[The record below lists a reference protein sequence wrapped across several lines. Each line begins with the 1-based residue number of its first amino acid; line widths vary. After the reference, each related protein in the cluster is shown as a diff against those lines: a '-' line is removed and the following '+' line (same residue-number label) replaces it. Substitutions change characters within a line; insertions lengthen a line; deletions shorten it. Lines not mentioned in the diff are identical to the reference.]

1 MVGAELFAAMHL
13 RFDAL
18 YPSRDHRP
26 FGGLHVLAF
35 GDFFQFEPVMAR
47 SLTVP
52 SEQPVERA
60 PEPEVDAA
68 HDGDS
73 MRVDGE
79 PQQQQQKKRASKRK
93 ERPAVSR
100 TRTDA
105 NIGRDQWLA
114 FDSVFFLVQQM
125 RQSGDA
131 SFLNVLQDLR
141 NCIVSQRVIEYLG
154 SRRADV
160 VLGQHPGQLDDW
172 SDQVLITGQNSV
184 RDAWNSMAA
193 AKHARRLGLQPDE
206 IFDLECVDLVR
217 KPSTTGPLLWRQLVI
232 ESSGQSQ
239 SDQRMLNFAK
249 LLPSSKTDHIPSTL
263 KLFAGARVIVTRNI
277 NTPRGIVNGVIGRV
291 EGFATDANNGI
302 DAVIIRP
309 NRDLGRI
316 PKLPGIP
323 DGCFPLRREITSF
336 RLKNKVAG
344 TSKTIHRA

>member
-1 MVGAELFAAMHL
+1 M
-13 RFDAL
+13 
-18 YPSRDHRP
+18 
-26 FGGLHVLAF
+26 
-35 GDFFQFEPVMAR
+35 Q
-47 SLTVP
+47 
-52 SEQPVERA
+52 
-60 PEPEVDAA
+60 
-68 HDGDS
+68 
-73 MRVDGE
+73 VDGE
-79 PQQQQQKKRASKRK
+79 PQQQQQQQQKKRASNSK

-114 FDSVFFLVQQM
+114 FDSVCFLVQQM

-172 SDQVLITGQNSV
+172 SDQVLITAQNSV

-206 IFDLECVDLVR
+206 IFDLECVYLVR
-217 KPSTTGPLLWRQLVI
+217 KPSTTGPLLWRQLAI
-232 ESSGQSQ
+232 ESSGQSE

-249 LLPSSKTDHIPSTL
+249 LLPSSKTGHIPSTL
-263 KLFAGARVIVTRNI
+263 KL
-277 NTPRGIVNGVIGRV
+277 RGIVNGVIGRV
-291 EGFATDANNGI
+291 EGFATDANNDI

-309 NRDLGRI
+309 NKDLGRM
-316 PKLPGIP
+316 PNLPGIP
-323 DGCFPLRREITSF
+323 DGCFPLRREIASF

-344 TSKTIHRA
+344 TSKTIHRAQFPLELAYALTAHKAQGMTLEKVIVDLADMTRGSLPSRFLYMILSRVSKA